1 MLKLS
6 EPHIPEKAIAKAV
19 EVLKSGNLIQGKY
32 VKEFELSLE
41 NYLNIK
47 HAILVSSGT
56 AALHVSLMALDIKRR
71 DEVIVP
77 AFTFPATANVV
88 ELVGAK
94 PVYVDINL
102 GDFCIDSCKIE
113 EVITE
118 KTRIIMP
125 VHEFGQSAEMDKII
139 KIAEKYRL
147 DILEDA
153 ACALGTEFNSQKV
166 GTLGRVGCFSF
177 HPRKAISTGEGGL
190 VVTNDGILAEKV
202 KSLRNHG
209 ASLCNGKLDFIYAGL
224 NYRMTDFQAVLGL
237 YQLSGIEDIVSTR
250 IKLAKKYN
258 DRLSKIKWIK
268 TPAIYENRKAI
279 YQTYH
284 VIVDD
289 FVDRDALIATLKTAG
304 IETNLGAHALNC
316 LTYFRNKYGYKPE
329 DFPNARKAY
338 MHGLALPIGNHCNDE
353 DVDYIVETLK
363 NKFGA

>member
-6 EPHIPEKAIAKAV
+6 EPHIPEIAIAKAV
-19 EVLKSGNLIQGKY
+19 EVLKSGNLIQGRY
-32 VKEFELSLE
+32 VQEFELSLE
-41 NYLNIK
+41 NYLNVE
-47 HAILVSSGT
+47 HTILVSSGT
-56 AALHVSLMALDIKRR
+56 AALHVSLMALDIKRG

-77 AFTFPATANVV
+77 AFTFPATANAV

-94 PVYVDINL
+94 PVFVDISL
-102 GDFCIDSCKIE
+102 DDFCIDAWKIE
-113 EVITE
+113 EAITE

-125 VHEFGQSAEMDKII
+125 VHEFGQSAEMDQVI
-139 KIAEKYRL
+139 KIAEKYGL

-153 ACALGTEFNSQKV
+153 ACAFGAEFNDKKV

-190 VVTNDGILAEKV
+190 VVTNDEILAEKV

-209 ASLCNGKLDFIYAGL
+209 ITFCNGKVDFSYAGL

-237 YQLSGIEDIVSTR
+237 YQLSSIDEIVNTR
-250 IKLAKKYN
+250 IRQAKKYN
-258 DRLSKIKWIK
+258 DGLSKIKWIK
-268 TPAIYENRKAI
+268 TPPIYANRKAI

-289 FVDRDALIATLKTAG
+289 FVDRDALIATLKIAG
-304 IETNLGAHALNC
+304 IETNLGAQALNC
-316 LTYFRNKYGYKPE
+316 QSYFRNKYGYRPK

-338 MHGLALPIGNHCNDE
+338 VYGLALPIGNHCSNKDI
-353 DVDYIVETLK
+353 DHVVEILK
-363 NKFGA
+363 NAF

>member
-6 EPHIPEKAIAKAV
+6 EPHIPEKAIAKAI

-32 VKEFELSLE
+32 VKEFELRLE

-56 AALHVSLMALDIKRR
+56 AALHVSLMALDIKRK

-94 PVYVDINL
+94 PVFVDINL
-102 GDFCIDSCKIE
+102 GDFCIDAWKIE

-153 ACALGTEFNSQKV
+153 ACALGTEFNGQKV

-190 VVTNDGILAEKV
+190 VVTNDEILAEKV

-237 YQLSGIEDIVSTR
+237 YQLSGIEDIVNTR

-289 FVDRDALIATLKTAG
+289 FVDRDALIAMLKTAG

-329 DFPNARKAY
+329 DLPNARKAY
-338 MHGLALPIGNHCNDE
+338 MHGLALPIGNHCNNE